1 MQACLAKDP
10 CLSLQAG
17 KNWSLPFGEGPH
29 TPHPKFGCVNAAKNP
44 TFVFAEVFGCGFKI
58 YPHDESSIFFS
69 SRKRKSSLKA
79 QTSGDGAPFS

>member
-44 TFVFAEVFGCGFKI
+44 TFVSAEVLDVVLK
-58 YPHDESSIFFS
+58 YTPMMNHPSSS
-69 SRKRKSSLKA
+69 PAGKENHH
-79 QTSGDGAPFS
+79 